1 MTDGPKTMGGL
12 IDAPGR
18 AVEALAGRDGL
29 ERIPAGAF
37 DDPDAVDG
45 LRDGTAAYVIRL
57 MDDGTCTWLA
67 LNAARPD
74 ADGGRAATMPDGR
87 ILRYDKIPAAEL
99 LDDGDP
105 SEWLPAALAAARAG
119 V

>member
-1 MTDGPKTMGGL
+1 MTDGPRTLGGL
-12 IDAPGR
+12 IDATGR

-29 ERIPAGAF
+29 ERIHAGAF

-45 LRDGTAAYVIRL
+45 LRDGTAAYVMRI
-57 MDDGTCTWLA
+57 MDDGVCTWLA
-67 LNAARPD
+67 LAVARPG
-74 ADGGRAATMPDGR
+74 ADGDRAATMPDGR
-87 ILRYDKIPAAEL
+87 VLRYDKIPAAEL

-105 SEWLPAALAAARAG
+105 TVWLPAALAAARAG